1 MKLPKQC
8 QSLQDV
14 RIEID
19 RLDAEI
25 IAALGRRL
33 EYVKAAST
41 FKADEKSI
49 PAPERVAAMLPERR
63 EWARQAGLAPDFI
76 EGVFRDIIDWNIRQQ
91 ILHYRATAPQREA
104 VPAIDAQRLLGLLA
118 GAAARAAALGRPV
131 LASLTQAVEAREPIG
146 LFSAARQCG
155 VPAFLWARPDADFSL
170 VGADVC
176 QALESA
182 GADRYAA
189 LQSAW
194 RALLADA
201 LIDNP
206 QAAQATGPVLGGG
219 FSFDTEQP
227 ATEQWRDFAA
237 GSLVLP
243 RLQWSSTLQGSYL
256 TINAL
261 VAPGQDTVLLAEQL
275 QGQWRAILAAYA
287 APAAPGAAPKLHFHD
302 LLAEAHWKRMV
313 REAATAIGAG
323 AMQKVVLA
331 REVRVR
337 AGAPLQLRQALERL
351 RALYPGAYLF
361 AVTRGARCFFGATPE
376 RLVRLDGGRVEVTA
390 LAGTCRR
397 GISAD
402 EDRLLGAMLLGS
414 PKDRHEHALV
424 VGALRATLDGLCQNL
439 QVPDAPTLLQ
449 LKNVQHL
456 YTPVSGR
463 LRGAASVL
471 DLVAALHPTP
481 AVGGLP
487 RAAALEHLRRHEQLD
502 RGWFAAPLG
511 WIDAAGDGEFAVALR
526 CALAGEREA
535 ALFAGCGIVAD
546 SDPDSEFAETVL
558 KLRAMRYALGQEDRH
573 APR

>member
-1 MKLPKQC
+1 
-8 QSLQDV
+8 
-14 RIEID
+14 
-19 RLDAEI
+19 
-25 IAALGRRL
+25 
-33 EYVKAAST
+33 T
-41 FKADEKSI
+41 
-49 PAPERVAAMLPERR
+49 
-63 EWARQAGLAPDFI
+63 
-76 EGVFRDIIDWNIRQQ
+76 
-91 ILHYRATAPQREA
+91 
-104 VPAIDAQRLLGLLA
+104 AIDAPRLRRLLA
-118 GAAARAAALGRPV
+118 EAAARAAALGRPV
-131 LASLTQAVEAREPIG
+131 LASLTQAVEAREPVG

-155 VPAFLWARPDADFSL
+155 LQAFLWARPDADFSL

-176 QALESA
+176 QTLESS
-182 GADRYAA
+182 GADRFAA
-189 LQSAW
+189 LRSAW

-206 QAAQATGPVLGGG
+206 QAAPATGPVLGGG
-219 FSFDTEQP
+219 FSFDPEQ
-227 ATEQWRDFAA
+227 AAAEQWRDYADA
-237 GSLVLP
+237 SLVLP
-243 RLQWSSTLQGSYL
+243 RLQLSSTAQGSYL
-256 TINAL
+256 TVNAL
-261 VAPGQDTVLLAEQL
+261 VAPGQDTPLLARQL
-275 QGQWRAILAAYA
+275 REQWRAILEACA
-287 APAAPGAAPKLHFHD
+287 APAAAGAAPKLDFHD
-302 LLAEAHWKRMV
+302 LPTEARWKDMV

-331 REVRVR
+331 REVR
-337 AGAPLQLRQALERL
+337 ANASAPLQLRQALERL
-351 RALYPGAYLF
+351 RALYPSAYLF

-397 GISAD
+397 GISPD

-424 VGALRATLDGLCQNL
+424 VDALRATLDGLCL
-439 QVPDAPTLLQ
+439 DLRVPAAPTLLQ

-456 YTPVSGR
+456 YTPISGR
-463 LRGAASVL
+463 LRGAACVL

-487 RAAALEHLRRHEQLD
+487 RAAALEHLRRHEQLQ

-546 SDPDSEFAETVL
+546 SDPDNEFAETVL
-558 KLRAMRYALGQEDRH
+558 KLRAMRYALGQEERR
-573 APR
+573 AAR